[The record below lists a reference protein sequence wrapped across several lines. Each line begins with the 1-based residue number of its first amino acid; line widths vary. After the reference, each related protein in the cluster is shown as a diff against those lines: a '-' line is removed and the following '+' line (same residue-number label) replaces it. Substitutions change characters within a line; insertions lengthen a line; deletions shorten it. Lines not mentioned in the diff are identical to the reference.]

1 MLDAAFRAISE
12 RSTQASSF
20 SLPQSESSAGVRSAT
35 TRACK
40 YNQVRICLLR
50 KGYTLRS
57 WALAHG
63 YPPST
68 VQRAAKRGGRRATS
82 RKIAEHLK
90 REMNQK

>member
-1 MLDAAFRAISE
+1 MNESLNQSKRKPTPNDAG
-12 RSTQASSF
+12 
-20 SLPQSESSAGVRSAT
+20 L
-35 TRACK
+35 
-40 YNQVRICLLR
+40 QVRICLLR

-90 REMNQK
+90 QELKQK